1 MNTPSHIILNLAFI
15 GQRSG
20 QTNLVIAFGSLL
32 PDLPIF
38 GFYLWAKFIAKV
50 PESKIWSE
58 LYFQDPCQTF
68 VALSHSIPIALLV
81 WSIAYLNGWETLQ
94 FICLS
99 CLLHSLEDFPVHH
112 DDAHRHFFP
121 FSNYRFI
128 SPISY
133 WDPKHYGAIVAAV
146 ELGSVA
152 ISSFLVF
159 PRIQFW
165 LGRSLLILVNSLS
178 IFAYFRFYRH

>member
-1 MNTPSHIILNLAFI
+1 MNTHNHAILNLALL

-20 QTNLVIAFGSLL
+20 QTNLAIVFGSIL

-38 GFYLWAKFIAKV
+38 GFYLWAKFIAKL
-50 PESKIWSE
+50 PESKIWGE
-58 LYFQDPCQTF
+58 LYFQEPCQTF

-81 WSIAYLNGWETLQ
+81 GVIAYLNGWETLQ
-94 FICLS
+94 VICLS
-99 CLLHSLEDFPVHH
+99 CLLHSLEDLPVHH

-121 FSNYRFI
+121 LSNYRFI

-146 ELGSVA
+146 ELIGAA
-152 ISSFLVF
+152 IASFLVF
-159 PRIQFW
+159 PRIHFW
-165 LGRSLLILVNSLS
+165 LGRSALILINVLS
-178 IFAYFRFYRH
+178 IFAYSRFYKS

>member
-1 MNTPSHIILNLAFI
+1 LNTPSHVILNLALI

-20 QTNLVIAFGSLL
+20 QTNLAIVVGSLL

-38 GFYLWAKFIAKV
+38 GFYFWAKFIAKV
-50 PESKIWSE
+50 PESKIWRE

-68 VALSHSIPIALLV
+68 VALSHSIPIAILV
-81 WSIAYLNGWETLQ
+81 GCIAYVKGWETLQ
-94 FICLS
+94 VICLG

-121 FSNYRFI
+121 LSNYRFI

-146 ELGSVA
+146 ELASVA
-152 ISSFLVF
+152 ISSCFVF

-165 LGRSLLILVNSLS
+165 LGRSLLVLVNCLS
-178 IFAYFRFYRH
+178 IVAYFRFYRR